1 MIKNQDKIDELYHI
15 LDDITVKGNVLWQE
29 IDNKCDHEFRLH
41 KFLGDVEWW
50 CTKCSV
56 NSDGFKNGT
65 YISYSEFISK
75 DKTDILE
82 LELEIN
88 EWTNL
93 FYYINRYKFWIESGY
108 YGE

>member
-29 IDNKCDHEFRLH
+29 IDNKCDHEY
-41 KFLGDVEWW
+41 
-50 CTKCSV
+50 
-56 NSDGFKNGT
+56 GT

-88 EWTNL
+88 E
-93 FYYINRYKFWIESGY
+93 
-108 YGE
+108 